1 MFRAR
6 LRCAVDVLTER
17 ELDERLASVTDDVA
31 LIRRHLVDHRELE
44 RTRSGSEHAHPAD
57 AVPED

>member
-1 MFRAR
+1 M
-6 LRCAVDVLTER
+6 LTER